1 MSAMIEVYV
10 NGVGRPLTEGTTVA
24 VLVTDLGLPPK
35 ATLVERNEVA
45 LHRSEWET
53 TVIEAND
60 RIEFIRVAA
69 GG

>member
-1 MSAMIEVYV
+1 MIEVYV
-10 NGVGRPLTEGTTVA
+10 NGTGRPLNEGTTIAMLVA
-24 VLVTDLGLPPK
+24 DLGLAPK
-35 ATLVERNEVA
+35 ATLVERNEMA

-53 TVIEAND
+53 TVIGAND

>member
-1 MSAMIEVYV
+1 MIEVYL
-10 NGVGRPLTEGTTVA
+10 NGVGRPIAPSTTVA
-24 VLVTDLGLPPK
+24 VLLADLGLPAK
-35 ATLVERNEVA
+35 AILVERNEVA